1 MERSLTG
8 ATKMNIMK
16 GGEIVAKQKNS
27 VAATTE
33 TNINIPNYHYILKTM
48 KVIVDVEKRYQ
59 FIKGF
64 YFANK
69 DDLPESDRTKVR
81 VMMDLA
87 KMQMEQHKGEE

>member
-1 MERSLTG
+1 MAE
-8 ATKMNIMK
+8 
-16 GGEIVAKQKNS
+16 QKNS
-27 VAATTE
+27 VVAATE

-69 DDLPESDRTKVR
+69 DDLPESDRTKVK

-87 KMQMEQHKGEE
+87 KIQLKQKQGA